1 MRAGRGSV
9 SQLRNRVL
17 FCRFT
22 RMYIPPAEIRHGHVL
37 ARQCC
42 LDRFEACFGEETLS
56 LSSTR
61 EFHQCAILAARAL
74 LVWRGRAGMKMGVD
88 KGNHRVL
95 SSLIPAEC
103 RALCVNGHSPAD
115 AAGLHT
121 RLMFRSG
128 LSPST

>member
-1 MRAGRGSV
+1 MSRAGRGGV

-56 LSSTR
+56 LFNKGIPLPFMPPER
-61 EFHQCAILAARAL
+61 CMCGGGG
-74 LVWRGRAGMKMGVD
+74 RG
-88 KGNHRVL
+88 
-95 SSLIPAEC
+95 
-103 RALCVNGHSPAD
+103 
-115 AAGLHT
+115 
-121 RLMFRSG
+121 
-128 LSPST
+128 

>member
-1 MRAGRGSV
+1 MCEARKVEGGVRAGRGGI

-22 RMYIPPAEIRHGHVL
+22 RMYIPPAEVRHGHIL

-61 EFHQCAILAARAL
+61 EFHC
-74 LVWRGRAGMKMGVD
+74 
-88 KGNHRVL
+88 H
-95 SSLIPAEC
+95 SC
-103 RALCVNGHSPAD
+103 RPSVACVEGEGGDENG
-115 AAGLHT
+115 G
-121 RLMFRSG
+121 
-128 LSPST
+128 

>member
-1 MRAGRGSV
+1 MSRAGRGGV

-56 LSSTR
+56 L
-61 EFHQCAILAARAL
+61 FN
-74 LVWRGRAGMKMGVD
+74 
-88 KGNHRVL
+88 KG
-95 SSLIPAEC
+95 IPSMCHSC
-103 RALCVNGHSPAD
+103 RPSVACVEGEGGDENG
-115 AAGLHT
+115 G
-121 RLMFRSG
+121 
-128 LSPST
+128 